1 MYKNN
6 DFIYDATVRLEELT
20 NSPVQFTSGRKEY
33 DAIITFKKQSFT
45 VEARS
50 EIRASN
56 KGIVLSE
63 IDAIKE
69 KTNRPVILAARYIA
83 QEIAIELR
91 ELGINYIDIAGNA
104 HINEGEI
111 FVLISGQK
119 TQYQE
124 KTNQARA
131 FQEAGIKLI
140 FNLLNN
146 PENLQLSY
154 RELAELANI
163 SIGSVSN
170 IMQELEGMNFILK
183 TSSKRILKNTPDLLN
198 RWIIAYGDIL
208 RPRILKKRMRFTD
221 KDHSS
226 NWRTLEIQELE
237 FNNLWGCEPAAAILT
252 RQFSPAKYTIYT
264 DGNWQSISRELKL
277 IPDED
282 GEIEILQIF
291 WKANKEN
298 RSKTTP
304 ALLVYA
310 DLLSSGFE
318 RNIQIANQIFNNELQ
333 HIK

>member
-6 DFIYDATVRLEELT
+6 DFIYDATVKLEELT
-20 NSPVQFTSGRKEY
+20 NSPVQFTSTRKNY
-33 DAIITFKKQSFT
+33 DAIIIFKRQSFN

-56 KGIVLSE
+56 KGIVLSDTE
-63 IDAIKE
+63 IIKK
-69 KTNRPVILAARYIA
+69 KTKRPVILVARYIA

-104 HINEGEI
+104 YINEGEI

-119 TQYQE
+119 TQYQQ

-154 RELAELANI
+154 RELAEQANI

-170 IMQELEGMNFILK
+170 IIQELEGMNFILK
-183 TSSKRILKNTPDLLN
+183 TSSNRILKNTPDLLN
-198 RWIIAYGDIL
+198 RWIIAYSDIL
-208 RPRILKKRMRFTD
+208 RPRILKKRLRFAD
-221 KDHSS
+221 KEHSS
-226 NWRTLEIQELE
+226 TWRTLDIQEFD
-237 FNNLWGCEPAAAILT
+237 FNNLWGSEPAAALLT

-264 DGNWQSISRELKL
+264 DGNWQSISRQLKL
-277 IPDED
+277 IPDEN

-291 WKANKEN
+291 WKEKKEN
-298 RSKTTP
+298 KNKTTP

-318 RNIQIANQIFNNELQ
+318 RNIQIAKRILNNELQ
-333 HIK
+333 NIK